1 MLYFIIKH
9 PLRAE
14 MILISI
20 CLIFLLWCAL
30 DLYKLKSEGTPYEQA
45 LKQIERERK
54 ENIKWQINRNLA
66 ARKRKD
72 LICKLI
78 SEFDLNDIKVIDEAD
93 SCNVI
98 IKIDKS
104 ALMEREVKL

>member
-1 MLYFIIKH
+1 MNTLYFDF
-9 PLRAE
+9 
-14 MILISI
+14 ILISI
-20 CLIFLLWCAL
+20 GLIGLLWCLL
-30 DLYKLKSEGTPYEQA
+30 DLYKLKREGTPLERA
-45 LKQIERERK
+45 LKQLEEERK
-54 ENIKWQINRNLA
+54 ANIKRQINRNLA

-104 ALMEREVKL
+104 ALIEREVK

>member
-1 MLYFIIKH
+1 MNTLYFDF
-9 PLRAE
+9 
-14 MILISI
+14 ILISI
-20 CLIFLLWCAL
+20 GLIALLWFVFKIIHT
-30 DLYKLKSEGTPYEQA
+30 DTPLERA
-45 LKQIERERK
+45 LKQLEEERK
-54 ENIKWQINRNLA
+54 ANIKWQINRNLA

-78 SEFDLNDIKVIDEAD
+78 SEFDVNDIKVIDEAD

-104 ALMEREVKL
+104 ALIEREVK